1 MSGRMRKTCILPG
14 LGRAQPKYS
23 EAMSGEQIRRMYMTK
38 ELKQEYTLR
47 ITQANKTQLIT
58 ILYEMVILYVDEAE
72 DALAAGDKVAYKSA
86 IRKIRGCMNELTAS
100 LHFEYELARN
110 LLQLYLYVNR
120 ELVKASSHYDKD
132 SLEHV
137 RLVIGQLRD
146 AYAQIE
152 SRDTSGPVM
161 GNTQTVYAGLTY
173 GRNTL
178 TENIGGSDSNRGFCV

>member
-1 MSGRMRKTCILPG
+1 
-14 LGRAQPKYS
+14 
-23 EAMSGEQIRRMYMTK
+23 MTT

-58 ILYEMVILYVDEAE
+58 ILYEMVLTYIDEAE
-72 DALAAGDKVAYKSA
+72 DALTSENRMEYKSA

-100 LHFEYELARN
+100 LNFEYELAHN

-120 ELVKASSHYDKD
+120 ELVKASTRYDKEN
-132 SLEHV
+132 LEHV
-137 RLVIGQLRD
+137 RLIIDQLHK
-146 AYAQIE
+146 AYEQIE
-152 SRDTSGPVM
+152 SQDTSGPVM

-178 TENIGGSDSNRGFCV
+178 TENIADSAVNRGFCV

>member
-1 MSGRMRKTCILPG
+1 
-14 LGRAQPKYS
+14 
-23 EAMSGEQIRRMYMTK
+23 MTK

-47 ITQANKTQLIT
+47 ISQANKTQLIT
-58 ILYEMVILYVDEAE
+58 ILYEMVLLYIDEAE
-72 DALAAGDKVAYKSA
+72 EALDANNKMEYKSA

-100 LHFEYELARN
+100 LNFDYELAHN

-120 ELVKASSHYDKD
+120 ELVKASSHNDKE

-137 RLVIGQLRD
+137 RKVIDQLHQ

-152 SRDTSGPVM
+152 SQDTSGSVM

-178 TENIGGSDSNRGFCV
+178 TENIADPSANRGFCV